1 MIYDDLLL
9 FPSDPN
15 RSHSMHDLRLI
26 RNAAVPPHM
35 YHAFENPMMW
45 QKNHKYDLNMY
56 HTIHFKPKVYNKQF
70 LKRNCI
76 SMENLK
82 MAGGTA
88 SNTNSLRKQSSS
100 NKGEKKSNSNQ
111 CINISG
117 PQPMNNNQMS
127 TPYYHMPFG
136 YIYDRID
143 KKNQSK
149 QSLGTNASSDDCF
162 RYRDVA
168 L

>member
-1 MIYDDLLL
+1 
-9 FPSDPN
+9 
-15 RSHSMHDLRLI
+15 
-26 RNAAVPPHM
+26 M
-35 YHAFENPMMW
+35 YHAIENPMLW
-45 QKNHKYDLNMY
+45 QKNHKYDHNMY
-56 HTIHFKPKVYNKQF
+56 HTIHFKPKVYNKQQF

-82 MAGGTA
+82 MGNMGQGAGAAGGG
-88 SNTNSLRKQSSS
+88 SNSNSLRKQSA
-100 NKGEKKSNSNQ
+100 NKKSNSNQ
-111 CINISG
+111 CINISH
-117 PQPMNNNQMS
+117 PQPMNNNNSGMSS
-127 TPYYHMPFG
+127 TPYYAMPFG